1 MLNLCRLATVCCVL
15 FAFSGPAGAQGQ
27 SLNQLDRAKIQR
39 VISSQI
45 SALERE
51 DGLVA
56 FSYATPAAR
65 RYFGSPQAFME
76 MVKDG
81 YEALYRNRSTDFLE
95 PTVLG
100 ATVIQPLRIVTLDGS
115 VVVALYTLQQQPD
128 NEWRISGCELADS
141 TVQAA

>member
-1 MLNLCRLATVCCVL
+1 MFKIGCLATLGSLL
-15 FAFSGPAGAQGQ
+15 FVFSGLAGAQGQ
-27 SLNQLDRAKIQR
+27 SLTQADRVKIHR
-39 VISSQI
+39 VILSQI
-45 SALERE
+45 SAFERE

-81 YEALYRNRSTDFLE
+81 YETLYRNRSTDFLE

-100 ATVIQPLRIVTLDGS
+100 ATVVQPLRIVTLDGS